1 MDYVKSK
8 GYMFTVE
15 KYGANSFSELQNIL
29 TEKYKKMDTSNSNC
43 PDLYLNNKSAEK
55 FLKKN
60 LDFSFEESDS
70 HFLKMND
77 LNIDEEIC
85 DTSVIFNKKIP
96 DKIRLR
102 TKLDKIDNI
111 MILASKKN
119 KSGAVINLEINFED
133 KSIENEKIIL
143 KKYPFWTKLILKK
156 KYNISE
162 IKLDVSDLKK
172 KTYGISEIKIYSN

>member
-1 MDYVKSK
+1 MKLLKLTQSQIK
-8 GYMFTVE
+8 ILQKT
-15 KYGANSFSELQNIL
+15 KNSFIL
-29 TEKYKKMDTSNSNC
+29 
-43 PDLYLNNKSAEK
+43 
-55 FLKKN
+55 
-60 LDFSFEESDS
+60 
-70 HFLKMND
+70 
-77 LNIDEEIC
+77 I
-85 DTSVIFNKKIP
+85 KKIP